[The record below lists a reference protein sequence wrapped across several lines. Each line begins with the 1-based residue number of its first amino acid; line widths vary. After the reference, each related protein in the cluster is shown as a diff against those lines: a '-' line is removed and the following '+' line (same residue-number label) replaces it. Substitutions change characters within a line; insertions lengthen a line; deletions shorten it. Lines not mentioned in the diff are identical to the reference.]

1 MMDDDDELRSSPPFR
16 YRWDVFLS
24 FRGEDTREEF
34 TKRLYWQ
41 LTSNDV
47 RTFRDDE
54 ELERGEEIAPSLLEA
69 IEDSYAAIAVISKRY
84 ANSRWCLEELA
95 TVVEYR
101 KLLLPVFYEVDP
113 SDVRKQKGPFEQDF
127 FNLEQKFG
135 VEKVSRWRRAME
147 KAGGISGWD
156 SKIWHEE
163 QLIQS
168 LVKKVLT
175 KLSNTPLGAAKY
187 PVGLDSQLEKLMR
200 MLDVK
205 ANGVRVLGFY
215 GMGGVGKTTLSKA
228 LYNKLVIHFK
238 RRSFI
243 SNIRETWRHHNG
255 LMDLQNKLI
264 GDLSANAA
272 QHVNEVSQFIIKFN
286 ELIHEEPVLIVLD
299 DVDDV
304 RQLDALAGKRNRF
317 YDGSRIII
325 TTRDKGTLVE
335 GIVDTIYEVKELN
348 FPESLQLFS
357 YHAFGKEK
365 PAKDFV
371 DLSKQIVSLAG
382 GLPLALEIFGSSLF
396 YKRTI
401 RDWEGALQKLKLI
414 RPGNLHDI
422 LQISFDGLDEEE
434 KCVFLDIA
442 CFFVKMRMRREDA
455 IDILRGCGFS
465 AEIVLTVLTGK
476 CMIKFLEDN
485 ILWMHDQLRDMGRQ
499 LVQQGSLGDPGQWS
513 RLWDRDDILTVLKNK
528 KGTRN
533 IQGIALDIEKK
544 KHELSSKQR
553 YWMNFKQKP
562 TFTSAIAYLK
572 EIIYTNFFPHVADN
586 GTGLMLHTN
595 SFKAMVSLRLLQINH
610 VKLNGSFRVMPAEL
624 KWLQWRGSSLKT
636 LPFEFFSQHIA
647 VLDLAE
653 SKITK
658 VWEWRWWNWITG
670 NKITGRLLVINLCDC
685 YRLTEI
691 PDLSDHSVLEK
702 LILENC
708 KGLVKI
714 HQSIGDLSKLLHLN
728 LKNCSN
734 LAEFP
739 SDVSGLKR
747 LENLILSGCSKLKEL
762 PEDMSSMISL
772 RELLIDET
780 AIVKLPDSIFR
791 LKKLE
796 IFSLKKCWSLKRL
809 PDHIGKLSSL
819 KELSLDSSALEEL
832 PYSIGSLAELEKLN
846 LMRCKSLAAI
856 PDSIGNLKSLEELL
870 FDCSSIK
877 ELPASVGSL
886 SHLKNLSLG
895 YCRSLSTLPDSIEG
909 LSSLV
914 QFRLEGTLI
923 KEVPVQIGALNLVKK
938 LEMGNCGLI
947 KYLPQSIG
955 KMLSITTLVL
965 DEAGITELPES
976 IGMLENLI
984 MLKLNKC
991 RQLQRLPSS
1000 IGNLKSLQYLLM
1012 AETSVTDLPDEF
1024 GMLSSLIKLKM
1035 RKEPHT
1041 GRRQDTVEQS
1051 PPTNANAQEGQLI
1064 VLPRSFSNLSSLEEL
1079 DVHAWKLSGII
1090 SDEFEK
1096 LSSLEVLDLGHNN
1109 FCSLPSS
1116 LRGLSILKDLVLS
1129 HCKYLKS
1136 LPPFPSSLLKL
1147 DVTNCSALE
1156 NISDLSNLESLH
1168 YLNLTNCTKI
1178 MDIPGLQCLKSLRRL
1193 YLSGCNACFPAAKTR
1208 LAKVA
1213 LKYLRNLSVPG
1224 SEIPN
1229 WFVQEIPRFAC
1240 RKNRAIKGII
1250 IGVVV
1255 SLDQS
1260 IHDDFR
1266 NKLPAIVD
1274 IQAKILRLDD
1284 PIYTTTLY
1292 LMGVP
1297 ETDEDQLYLCRYVD
1311 FSQLV
1316 LLLQDGDKIQIA
1328 TRERPYFNGLKL
1340 KKYGIHLVFENDD
1353 DTDDNDDEESL
1364 HESQQSVSMKLAK
1377 FIGSL

>member
-1 MMDDDDELRSSPPFR
+1 MVHYPHLFSSIR
-16 YRWDVFLS
+16 VI
-24 FRGEDTREEF
+24 
-34 TKRLYWQ
+34 
-41 LTSNDV
+41 V
-47 RTFRDDE
+47 RDE
-54 ELERGEEIAPSLLEA
+54 EE
-69 IEDSYAAIAVISKRY
+69 
-84 ANSRWCLEELA
+84 
-95 TVVEYR
+95 
-101 KLLLPVFYEVDP
+101 
-113 SDVRKQKGPFEQDF
+113 
-127 FNLEQKFG
+127 
-135 VEKVSRWRRAME
+135 
-147 KAGGISGWD
+147 
-156 SKIWHEE
+156 
-163 QLIQS
+163 LIQS
-168 LVKKVLT
+168 LVKKVLK

-187 PVGLDSQLEKLMR
+187 PVGLDCQLEELMR

-238 RRSFI
+238 HRSFI

-255 LMDLQNKLI
+255 LMDLQNKI
-264 GDLSANAA
+264 IRDLSANEAE
-272 QHVNEVSQFIIKFN
+272 HVDEVSQYIIKFKK
-286 ELIHEEPVLIVLD
+286 LIDEEPVLIVLD

-317 YDGSRIII
+317 YDGTRIII
-325 TTRDKGTLVE
+325 TTRNKETLVE
-335 GIVDTIYEVKELN
+335 SIVNTTYEVKELK
-348 FPESLQLFS
+348 FQESLQLFS

-365 PAKDFV
+365 PAKDFAA
-371 DLSKQIVSLAG
+371 LSKEIVFLAG
-382 GLPLALEIFGSSLF
+382 GLPLALEVIGSSLF
-396 YKRTI
+396 DKRRTL
-401 RDWEGALQKLKLI
+401 DWEAALEKLKQI
-414 RPGNLHDI
+414 RPGHLHGV
-422 LQISFDGLDEEE
+422 LQISYDDLDEEE

-442 CFFVKMRMRREDA
+442 CFFVKMRMKREDA

-476 CMIKFLEDN
+476 CLIKVIEDN
-485 ILWMHDQLRDMGRQ
+485 ILWMHDQLKDMGRQ
-499 LVQQGSLGDPGQWS
+499 IVQQGSLGDPGQWS
-513 RLWDRDDILTVLKNK
+513 RLWDRDKILTVLKNE

-544 KHELSSKQR
+544 EHELSAEQR
-553 YWMNFKQKP
+553 YWINFKMKP
-562 TFTSAIAYLK
+562 TFTSAITYLK
-572 EIIYTNFFPHVADN
+572 EIIYKIFFQHLTDN
-586 GTGLMLHTN
+586 GTGVMLHTN
-595 SFKAMVSLRLLQINH
+595 SFKPLVNLRLLQIDH

-624 KWLQWRGSSLKT
+624 KWLQWRGCSLKT
-636 LPFEFFSQHIA
+636 LPFEFSSQHIA
-647 VLDLAE
+647 VLDLSK

-658 VWEWRWWNWITG
+658 VWGWRWWNLFSE
-670 NKITGRLLVINLCDC
+670 NKIMGRLLVMNLCNC
-685 YRLTEI
+685 FHLTEI
-691 PDLSDHSVLEK
+691 PDLSDHSFLEK

-708 KGLVKI
+708 RELVKI
-714 HQSIGDLSKLLHLN
+714 HKSIGDSKTLRYLN

-734 LAEFP
+734 LVEFP
-739 SDVSGLKR
+739 SDVSGLKH
-747 LENLILSGCSKLKEL
+747 LENLILSGCSKLKGL

-772 RELLIDET
+772 KELLIDET
-780 AIVKLPDSIFR
+780 VIVKLPDSIFR
-791 LKKLE
+791 LRKLE
-796 IFSLKKCWSLKRL
+796 KFSLKNCQSLKRL
-809 PDHIGKLSSL
+809 PDCIGKLSSL

-846 LMRCKSLAAI
+846 LMRCKSLTAI

-870 FDCSSIK
+870 FDSSSIK

-886 SHLKNLSLG
+886 FRLKYLSLG
-895 YCRSLSTLPDSIEG
+895 YCQSLSKLPDSIEG
-909 LSSLV
+909 LASLV
-914 QFRLEGTLI
+914 KLRLEGMLI
-923 KEVPVQIGALNLVKK
+923 TEVPVQIGTLNLVKK
-938 LEMGNCGLI
+938 LEMGNCQLL

-965 DEAGITELPES
+965 DDARITELPES
-976 IGMLENLI
+976 IGMLERLI
-984 MLKLNKC
+984 VLKLNKC
-991 RQLQRLPSS
+991 KQLQRLPSS

-1012 AETSVTDLPDEF
+1012 SETSVTDLPDEF
-1024 GMLSSLIKLKM
+1024 GMLSSLIVLKM

-1041 GRRQDTVEQS
+1041 GSRQDTVEHS
-1051 PPTNANAQEGQLI
+1051 DPTNSNAQDGQLI
-1064 VLPRSFSNLSSLEEL
+1064 VLPRSFSNLSSLKEL
-1079 DVHAWKLSGII
+1079 DAHAWKLSGMI

-1096 LSSLEVLDLGHNN
+1096 LSSLAVLNLSRNN

-1116 LRGLSILKDLVLS
+1116 LRGLSLLKDLALS
-1129 HCKYLKS
+1129 HCRELKS

-1147 DVTNCSALE
+1147 DVANCSALE
-1156 NISDLSNLESLH
+1156 SISDLSNLESLH

-1178 MDIPGLQCLKSLRRL
+1178 MDIPGLQCLKSMRRL
-1193 YLSGCNACFPAAKTR
+1193 YLSGCNASFPVVKRR

-1229 WFVQEIPRFAC
+1229 WFVQEIPCFASH
-1240 RKNRAIKGII
+1240 KNREIKGII

-1260 IHDDFR
+1260 TRDAFR
-1266 NKLPAIVD
+1266 DKLPAIVD

-1284 PIYTTTLY
+1284 PIFTTTLY

-1311 FSQLV
+1311 FTPLV

-1328 TRERPYFNGLKL
+1328 RREIPYFHGLKL

-1353 DTDDNDDEESL
+1353 DIDDNDDEESL
-1364 HESQQSVSMKLAK
+1364 DESQQSVSMKLAK